1 MARLATVCGYIIG
14 AISSVASLSDGN
26 LPGGT
31 LPDGNLPDGI
41 PGAAI
46 CLAAIYLA
54 AIRSPLRVELRSALL
69 RPSSEGLCVW
79 KTEET
84 RSRNPHIPL
93 QRHEYTITLPLTSF
107 RLPSGS
113 PPSDP
118 SRAPKEQPGTKNAPE
133 QNGHNFPLHNVHT
146 RKGSLGGGPSEA
158 L

>member
-1 MARLATVCGYIIG
+1 MARLATVGGYIIG

-93 QRHEYTITLPLTSF
+93 QRPILAQIHDHITLDFLSPSLGLSSLGS
-107 RLPSGS
+107 LPSAK
-113 PPSDP
+113 
-118 SRAPKEQPGTKNAPE
+118 RAAWDEE
-133 QNGHNFPLHNVHT
+133 
-146 RKGSLGGGPSEA
+146 GPRA
-158 L
+158 KRA